1 MAVLLLVRAFAA
13 YCVKIRGRMSQW
25 AVEYVHESYMNGRV
39 GSGGANG
46 MGLEIGHYRK
56 SDEKKR
62 NKRKNQKKRGEKIK
76 KTCKSVDNSKFNFI
90 FAKNNTINSIKNN
103 AL

>member
-13 YCVKIRGRMSQW
+13 CCVKIRGRMSQW
-25 AVEYVHESYMNGRV
+25 AVEYVRESYMNGRV

-46 MGLEIGHYRK
+46 MGLGIGHYRK

-62 NKRKNQKKRGEKIK
+62 NKRKKQKNVGKR
-76 KTCKSVDNSKFNFI
+76 
-90 FAKNNTINSIKNN
+90 
-103 AL
+103 